1 MKFKENKLIGGGGNS
16 LKPSHNHGLRLFLR
30 CLAAFTLAEGATH
43 VAHWN
48 NSRKIAFTLAE
59 VLITL
64 GIIGV
69 VAALTL
75 PTLIENHNK
84 RVVETRLQKF
94 YSAMNQAIKM
104 AELDYGDRDTWFEDN
119 TAYSGKQKIWVDKYL
134 VPYLKVA
141 KTDKLRTGGGEVYA
155 IYFADGSAVS
165 MVPTNGRDW
174 WFFSSNPE
182 KCIADNDYS
191 YRKFMGKCAFA
202 FYYNPTRDEDGKIN
216 NAGWNF
222 NPFGYGWDGY
232 SENYLKNDPT
242 YGCYPS
248 SSWHGHC
255 TALIQYNNWK
265 FPKDYPFKVRYR

>member
-1 MKFKENKLIGGGGNS
+1 MERHVPRRGGGGNS
-16 LKPSHNHGLRLFLR
+16 LKPSHSHGVHLFLR
-30 CLAAFTLAEGATH
+30 CLAAFILAEGATH

-141 KTDKLRTGGGEVYA
+141 KTGKLRIDTEVYA

-222 NPFGYGWDGY
+222 NPFGYGWNGY
-232 SENYLKNDPT
+232 SENYLKNDPV
-242 YGCYPS
+242 YGCYPN